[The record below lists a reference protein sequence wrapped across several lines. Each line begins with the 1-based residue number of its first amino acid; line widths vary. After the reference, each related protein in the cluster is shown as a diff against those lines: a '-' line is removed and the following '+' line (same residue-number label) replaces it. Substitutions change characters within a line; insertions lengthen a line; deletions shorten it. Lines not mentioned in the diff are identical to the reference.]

1 MNKEELLTAIAE
13 KSKLTKVD
21 SKKFLEAYVEVVSK
35 ALKAEDTIQLVG
47 FGSFSVRK
55 RPESIGRNPRT
66 GAEITIAASKVVK
79 FTAGKQLK
87 EEVNKK

>member
-21 SKKFLEAYVEVVSK
+21 SKKFLDAYIEVVTH
-35 ALKAEDTIQLVG
+35 ALKVEDTIQLVG

-55 RPESIGRNPRT
+55 KSESKGRNPRT

-79 FTAGKQLK
+79 FSAGKQLK
-87 EEVNKK
+87 EAINK